1 MAVQN
6 TPHSTRQI
14 IRSFE
19 AKALKKRSFSVR
31 IADSLTSQFGSL
43 SFIIANI
50 LFFACWIGINLG
62 YMRPVI
68 DIFDPY
74 PFILLT
80 MLVSLEA
87 IGLTI
92 IVLMSQNR
100 QSFISSL
107 RDELQLQVNLITE
120 RELTKAL
127 HLLADLHTHLD
138 VKGKD
143 DPELASMLKDIDT
156 SYIER
161 RLEDQLK
168 GEQTSLPQVV
178 AEPVKKLAETVEKS
192 FTPNN
197 NKK

>member
-1 MAVQN
+1 MAEHN
-6 TPHSTRQI
+6 GHHTTRQI

-19 AKALKKRSFSVR
+19 AKALKKRPFSVR
-31 IADSLTSQFGSL
+31 IADSLTSQFGSI
-43 SFIIANI
+43 SF
-50 LFFACWIGINLG
+50 LFVNLIFFTAWIVVNLG
-62 YMRPVI
+62 YMRPAIEV
-68 DIFDPY
+68 FDPF

-87 IGLTI
+87 ICLTI
-92 IVLMSQNR
+92 IVLMSQHR